1 MFQIVAPLND
11 CQIVIRAVGWFGA
24 FAVPLN
30 ASLFLL
36 RIWGVFYDIRSVCVL
51 FTVLWLS
58 TFGSFTAPFTF
69 VGRHIGPTRECII
82 RSVEKSTSA
91 GFVAIVIYD
100 TMVFI
105 AISLRLL
112 LDNPAD
118 GWIARLKL
126 FFSGEKMGYLS
137 RALLQ
142 TGQMYYL

>member
-1 MFQIVAPLND
+1 M
-11 CQIVIRAVGWFGA
+11 
-24 FAVPLN
+24 
-30 ASLFLL
+30 
-36 RIWGVFYDIRSVCVL
+36 FYDVRPVCVI
-51 FTVLWLS
+51 FTLLWLA
-58 TFGSFTAPFTF
+58 TFASFTAPFTF
-69 VGRHIGPTRECII
+69 VGVHIGPTKECIL

-105 AISLRLL
+105 AISVRLL

-118 GWIARLKL
+118 GWIARIKL

-142 TGQMYYL
+142 TGQLYYL

>member
-1 MFQIVAPLND
+1 M
-11 CQIVIRAVGWFGA
+11 
-24 FAVPLN
+24 
-30 ASLFLL
+30 
-36 RIWGVFYDIRSVCVL
+36 FYDIRSVCVL

-118 GWIARLKL
+118 GWIARFKL